1 MRKLLFTII
10 LVLFGIKDIEAKS
23 SASKTSATPSAV
35 KDVSESL
42 EKWPHLNLLSSTAEK
57 TYYDS
62 LWSPRMSSTL
72 NQKYLLKKFIDTCCD
87 FSFQTQSTG
96 IDGVYQGFASGIHL
110 IFANSSLQFN
120 SKNSSLYNK
129 QGKSLTV
136 RTPALMFSDRSSYK
150 KILTLSPV
158 YCRLK
163 IKNSLSKLVQDSVG
177 CELMRVFIT
186 KFAVHKFPKII
197 FIPATGGLVSSTPF
211 ATSSDRLIYSQKDNL
226 NYTKT
231 KFIFFD
237 PDILTRDLELD
248 MIRYNSRTD
257 KFVAKREQNPL
268 EATLFHEM
276 LHCLHDYQGNR
287 SSHSSSIVS
296 QRSKSKSLQIGI
308 HSINNAYSNDEEYHT
323 MYGLTSQGLDLL
335 NESSYLAHRYGF
347 IRTSHVH
354 IPDSSR
360 IDYRRTWRYIKNGD
374 EDLYRYYLSPKS
386 PIKFPKFGVGAYE
399 CSDSPSDSR

>member
-1 MRKLLFTII
+1 MLLGT
-10 LVLFGIKDIEAKS
+10 KDVEAKS
-23 SASKTSATPSAV
+23 FISKTSANPSTV

-42 EKWPHLNLLSSTAEK
+42 EKWPHLNLLSSKAEK
-57 TYYDS
+57 TCYDS
-62 LWSPRMSSTL
+62 LWNPRMSSTL

-87 FSFQTQSTG
+87 FSFQTQPTG
-96 IDGVYQGFASGIHL
+96 INGVYQGFASGIHI
-110 IFANSSLQFN
+110 IFANSSMQIN
-120 SKNSSLYNK
+120 NKIPSIYNK
-129 QGKSLTV
+129 QGKSLII
-136 RTPALMFSDRSSYK
+136 RTPALMFLDRSSYK
-150 KILTLSPV
+150 KILTLSPT
-158 YCRLK
+158 YCRAK
-163 IKNSLSKLVQDSVG
+163 IKDSLSKLVQDSVG

-197 FIPATGGLVSSTPF
+197 FIPATGGDVSNSSF
-211 ATSSDRLIYSQKDNL
+211 AYSAHVQIYSQKDNL

-248 MIRYNSRTD
+248 MIRYNPRTD
-257 KFVAKREQNPL
+257 KFVMKREKNPL

-276 LHCLHDYQGNR
+276 LHCLHDYQSNR
-287 SSHSSSIVS
+287 SSRSSSVVS
-296 QRSKSKSLQIGI
+296 QRSKSKSLQVGTNGF
-308 HSINNAYSNDEEYHT
+308 SYAINNAYSNDEEYHT

-347 IRTSHVH
+347 IRMSHVQGESSH
-354 IPDSSR
+354 IDH
-360 IDYRRTWRYIKNGD
+360 RRTWWYVKNGD

-399 CSDSPSDSR
+399 CSDSVRDSR